1 MSCMLVPQLILFWL
15 SDTLGSCGNWN
26 QLKGKLCWDLG
37 LEMGM
42 GNWLFTTCQLH
53 ETVCSAYVYRV
64 QAGIDQIVE
73 GLDCQAQNWGCHPAG
88 NGVL

>member
-64 QAGIDQIVE
+64 QAGIDLKFQFTSLTRKQE
-73 GLDCQAQNWGCHPAG
+73 LGLTENIY
-88 NGVL
+88 L